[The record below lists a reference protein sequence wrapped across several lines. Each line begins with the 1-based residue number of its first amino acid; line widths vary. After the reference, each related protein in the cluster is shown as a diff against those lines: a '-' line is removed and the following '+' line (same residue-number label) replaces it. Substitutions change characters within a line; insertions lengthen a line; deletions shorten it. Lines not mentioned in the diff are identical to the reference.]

1 MKHSFLLG
9 LLLHT
14 SLSWGRTLNS
24 RSIINNANNQTFDF
38 IVVGCGAAGL
48 TVSARLSEDEDVSV
62 LCLEAGELDQGED
75 QIQFPYYIGLQPP
88 NFYVWGMHS
97 VPQNQL
103 NGEGRYVPVGRGVGG
118 GTLINGLIWNR
129 GNQDGYNAWNELG
142 NDGWGW
148 DDLLPY
154 FKKSETYTPKIYNTS
169 TLIEPHLQ
177 NSSVHGDSG
186 PMHVSYPEYYWP
198 QSDNYF
204 EALLELDIPLSA
216 EPNEGL
222 EAGGYF
228 VPLNIHPDEQIRW
241 DARKGYYDPNANRTN
256 FNVQV
261 NSQVTKILFE
271 DNEAEELR
279 AHAVEYSAGRDEPV
293 QTVFARQEVI
303 LAAGGL
309 FSPKLLELS
318 GIAAIEQSLTSD
330 VTPNITNN
338 AKRNSLNRELALG
351 RQNLAELLHFLRSAR
366 SPTLETRTLD
376 LHAPAQP
383 DYLPSNYE
391 NETTLQNGYLAQLVS
406 TINDLNQSYT
416 PIFENLNDNAGG
428 LHLALMRPLSRGTT
442 HITSDDPFRVPAIDP
457 RWLSHPFD
465 FDTLILG
472 LQLNQR
478 ILHTA
483 PIQVLQPSYP
493 DLDEDASEDQ
503 MAELI
508 RNHVGTQFH
517 YSGTAAML
525 PLSLGGVVSDEL
537 IVYGTQNLRVVDTSI
552 LPIVPG
558 AHTQA
563 VAFGVAEK
571 AADIIKG
578 QRVHPDTET
587 DDDDDD
593 DDDSEGGE
601 DSGSLRLSI
610 PAMTQTLVLTGML
623 GLWMLS
629 STVL

>member
-1 MKHSFLLG
+1 M
-9 LLLHT
+9 
-14 SLSWGRTLNS
+14 
-24 RSIINNANNQTFDF
+24 
-38 IVVGCGAAGL
+38 
-48 TVSARLSEDEDVSV
+48 
-62 LCLEAGELDQGED
+62 
-75 QIQFPYYIGLQPP
+75 
-88 NFYVWGMHS
+88 
-97 VPQNQL
+97 
-103 NGEGRYVPVGRGVGG
+103 
-118 GTLINGLIWNR
+118 
-129 GNQDGYNAWNELG
+129 
-142 NDGWGW
+142 
-148 DDLLPY
+148 
-154 FKKSETYTPKIYNTS
+154 
-169 TLIEPHLQ
+169 
-177 NSSVHGDSG
+177 
-186 PMHVSYPEYYWP
+186 
-198 QSDNYF
+198 
-204 EALLELDIPLSA
+204 
-216 EPNEGL
+216 
-222 EAGGYF
+222 
-228 VPLNIHPDEQIRW
+228 
-241 DARKGYYDPNANRTN
+241 
-256 FNVQV
+256 
-261 NSQVTKILFE
+261 
-271 DNEAEELR
+271 
-279 AHAVEYSAGRDEPV
+279 
-293 QTVFARQEVI
+293 
-303 LAAGGL
+303 
-309 FSPKLLELS
+309 
-318 GIAAIEQSLTSD
+318 
-330 VTPNITNN
+330 
-338 AKRNSLNRELALG
+338 
-351 RQNLAELLHFLRSAR
+351 
-366 SPTLETRTLD
+366 
-376 LHAPAQP
+376 HAPAQP

-578 QRVHPDTET
+578 QRLVFPERLLLPCTLYSVPWVVTAERKEKGLTYFSYRVHPDTET